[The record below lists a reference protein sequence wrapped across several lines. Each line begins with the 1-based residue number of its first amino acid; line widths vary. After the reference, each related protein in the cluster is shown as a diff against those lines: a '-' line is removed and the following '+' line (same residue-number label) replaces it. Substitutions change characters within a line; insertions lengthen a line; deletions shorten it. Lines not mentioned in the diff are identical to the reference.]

1 MISLMETIFQTYH
14 PTWDDIIQVLVSLSS
29 TEERHR
35 IPTEARKW
43 LREMAPEGIA
53 NPQRWAEL
61 ATPDKR
67 PNWDCNT
74 EEGRGHLERYWVAIL
89 QGFKK
94 GARKPMSMAKPS
106 KVIQRENESPS
117 EFYERLCEAY
127 ILYMPIDPEA
137 AGSQMVINA
146 ASVSLAYPENVRW
159 GDTK

>member
-1 MISLMETIFQTYH
+1 MWALPSAPCSLLLPAIFLYRYIKLAEIHSIVPGGATAMISLMETIFQTYH

-74 EEGRGHLERYWVAIL
+74 EEGRGHLERYWAAIL
-89 QGFKK
+89 QGLKRGPPKTYEYGKTLQSDSK
-94 GARKPMSMAKPS
+94 GK
-106 KVIQRENESPS
+106 
-117 EFYERLCEAY
+117 
-127 ILYMPIDPEA
+127 
-137 AGSQMVINA
+137 
-146 ASVSLAYPENVRW
+146 
-159 GDTK
+159 

>member
-61 ATPDKR
+61 ATPDER
-67 PNWDCNT
+67 PRWDCNT
-74 EEGRGHLERYWVAIL
+74 EAGRGHLERYQAAIL
-89 QGFKK
+89 QGLKR
-94 GARKPMSMAKPS
+94 GA
-106 KVIQRENESPS
+106 
-117 EFYERLCEAY
+117 
-127 ILYMPIDPEA
+127 
-137 AGSQMVINA
+137 
-146 ASVSLAYPENVRW
+146 
-159 GDTK
+159 